1 MQILSIKTHC
11 ITQAESLEKILDKY
25 ITSITEQDIL
35 AVTSKVISICQSM
48 VVKKNNINKEKLIQ
62 QEADLIAKVENRPYG
77 VYLTIKNNIIIP
89 SAGIDESNGDAAFIA
104 KALGNIAKAKG
115 MAQLSRDTGL
125 GRESLYKALSGD
137 VNPSFDTVIKV
148 VKALN
153 LRLAI

>member
-1 MQILSIKTHC
+1 MAIKLRKWDSAEHLKTEEDMQAYLQAC
-11 ITQAESLEKILDKY
+11 IE
-25 ITSITEQDIL
+25 
-35 AVTSKVISICQSM
+35 
-48 VVKKNNINKEKLIQ
+48 
-62 QEADLIAKVENRPYG
+62 
-77 VYLTIKNNIIIP
+77 
-89 SAGIDESNGDAAFIA
+89 ESNGDAAFIA

-153 LRLAI
+153 LRLAIQKKLVKKGA

>member
-1 MQILSIKTHC
+1 MAIKLRKWDSAEHLKTEEDMQAYL
-11 ITQAESLEKILDKY
+11 QA
-25 ITSITEQDIL
+25 
-35 AVTSKVISICQSM
+35 C
-48 VVKKNNINKEKLIQ
+48 
-62 QEADLIAKVENRPYG
+62 
-77 VYLTIKNNIIIP
+77 
-89 SAGIDESNGDAAFIA
+89 IDESNGDAACIA
-104 KALGNIAKAKG
+104 KAVGNIAKAKG

>member
-1 MQILSIKTHC
+1 MAIKLRKWDSAEHLKTENDMQAYLQAC
-11 ITQAESLEKILDKY
+11 IE
-25 ITSITEQDIL
+25 
-35 AVTSKVISICQSM
+35 
-48 VVKKNNINKEKLIQ
+48 
-62 QEADLIAKVENRPYG
+62 
-77 VYLTIKNNIIIP
+77 
-89 SAGIDESNGDAAFIA
+89 ESNGDAAFIA

-115 MAQLSRDTGL
+115 MAQLSLDTGL

>member
-1 MQILSIKTHC
+1 MAIKLRKWDSAEHLKTEEDMQAYL
-11 ITQAESLEKILDKY
+11 QA
-25 ITSITEQDIL
+25 
-35 AVTSKVISICQSM
+35 C
-48 VVKKNNINKEKLIQ
+48 
-62 QEADLIAKVENRPYG
+62 
-77 VYLTIKNNIIIP
+77 
-89 SAGIDESNGDAAFIA
+89 IDESNGDAAFIA

-125 GRESLYKALSGD
+125 GRESLYKALSAD

>member
-1 MQILSIKTHC
+1 MAIKLRKWDSAEHLKTEDVQAYLQAC
-11 ITQAESLEKILDKY
+11 IE
-25 ITSITEQDIL
+25 
-35 AVTSKVISICQSM
+35 
-48 VVKKNNINKEKLIQ
+48 
-62 QEADLIAKVENRPYG
+62 
-77 VYLTIKNNIIIP
+77 
-89 SAGIDESNGDAAFIA
+89 ESNGDAAFIA